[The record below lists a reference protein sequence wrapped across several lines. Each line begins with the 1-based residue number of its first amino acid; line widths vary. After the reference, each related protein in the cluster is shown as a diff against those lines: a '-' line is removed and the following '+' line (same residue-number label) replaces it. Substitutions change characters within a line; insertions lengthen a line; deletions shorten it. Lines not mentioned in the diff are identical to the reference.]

1 MGRVNTKLYRLLLV
15 GLLVLAAALRLWGL
29 DRDPPPYDVLPDA
42 APWTDEGT
50 IGLPAV
56 QAARG
61 DVSLRA
67 ALVDGTRPVQR
78 LMLYAAFKLI
88 GHGQAQGRLVSTLLG
103 LLGLAALAALS
114 ATLWPTWGPLL
125 TLLAGATGFYF
136 VAYDRLLLTEGPL
149 IALMSL
155 LTLAGLRART
165 RPAAVAI
172 GAGVALLTAGFKL
185 HAIALLPALGLVY
198 ALRRRRLL
206 LPLLA
211 GCAIP
216 LLAWRLVFVTQTA
229 PAYPAYFGQRLN
241 DERLGL
247 VSPLTAVEQLFD
259 AGLPAYFLTYQIP
272 LLILASVEML
282 AFVLSPRRWL
292 RQAKDAQIAALVW
305 MAAIMLGDSLFR
317 YLPPRYFHIA
327 SPALLL
333 LAISG
338 ARRVWATA
346 PFPENHEV
354 VRMLA
359 AVTAGWFLIY
369 QAIAPVKLFGP
380 PALWMALSGIAL
392 ILALFAALGARRQP
406 GSRYGAVVLGALLL
420 VQIIT
425 QGSLYYRG
433 IARSQPN
440 LAQADVAMASL
451 LPPDAIIT
459 GRLAGTLALSGS
471 LQAVPDLNNVSLT
484 FLQQLSAEQPVWVL
498 VLQRDEFL
506 IDPKAWPYLFLDGA
520 FPVDYGSGQQFVS
533 VYRFDRQAAL
543 TAPAN

>member
-1 MGRVNTKLYRLLLV
+1 
-15 GLLVLAAALRLWGL
+15 
-29 DRDPPPYDVLPDA
+29 
-42 APWTDEGT
+42 
-50 IGLPAV
+50 
-56 QAARG
+56 
-61 DVSLRA
+61 
-67 ALVDGTRPVQR
+67 
-78 LMLYAAFKLI
+78 
-88 GHGQAQGRLVSTLLG
+88 
-103 LLGLAALAALS
+103 
-114 ATLWPTWGPLL
+114 
-125 TLLAGATGFYF
+125 
-136 VAYDRLLLTEGPL
+136 
-149 IALMSL
+149 MSL

-229 PAYPAYFGQRLN
+229 PAYPAYFGQRLS

-282 AFVLSPRRWL
+282 ALVLSPRRWL

-543 TAPAN
+543 TAPTN

>member
-1 MGRVNTKLYRLLLV
+1 VNLRLYRLLLI
-15 GLLVLAAALRLWGL
+15 GLLLLAATLRLWGL

-56 QAARG
+56 EAARG
-61 DVSLRA
+61 DVTLSA
-67 ALVDGTRPVQR
+67 ALADGTRPVQR
-78 LMLYAAFKLI
+78 LVLYGAFELI
-88 GHGQAQGRLVSTLLG
+88 GPGQAQGRLVSTLFG
-103 LLGLAALAALS
+103 LMGLAALAALS

-125 TLLAGATGFYF
+125 TLLVGGTGFYF

-155 LTLAGLRART
+155 LTLAGLRTRS
-165 RPAAVAI
+165 RPAALAT

-185 HAIALLPALGLVY
+185 HAIALLPALGLLY

-216 LLAWRLVFVTQTA
+216 LLAWRLLFVAQTA
-229 PAYPAYFGQRLN
+229 PSYPAYLDQRLS
-241 DERLGL
+241 DGRLGL
-247 VSPLTAVEQLFD
+247 VSALTAVQQLFD

-272 LLILASVEML
+272 LLILASVEGL
-282 AFVLSPRRWL
+282 AFLLSPRRWL
-292 RQAKDAQIAALVW
+292 RQAKDAEMVALVW
-305 MAAIMLGDSLFR
+305 LAAIMLGDSLFR

-333 LAISG
+333 FAVSG
-338 ARRVWATA
+338 ARRVWSAV
-346 PFPENHEV
+346 PFPESREEV
-354 VRMLA
+354 RVLA
-359 AVTAGWFLIY
+359 AVTASWFLIY
-369 QAIAPVKLFGP
+369 QTIAPVKLFGR
-380 PALWMALSGIAL
+380 PALWMALTGIAL
-392 ILALFAALGARRQP
+392 ILALFVGLGARRRP
-406 GSRYGAVVLGALLL
+406 GSRFSAVLVGALLL
-420 VQIIT
+420 LQIIT

-433 IARSQPN
+433 IALSRPD
-440 LAQADVAMASL
+440 LAQANAAMASM
-451 LPPDAIIT
+451 LPPDAVIT

-471 LQAVPDLNNVSLT
+471 LHGVPNLDNVSLS
-484 FLQQLSAEQPVWVL
+484 FLQNLAAQQPVWVL

-506 IDPKAWPYLFLDGA
+506 IDPKAWPYLFPDGA
-520 FPVDYGSGQQFVS
+520 FPVDYGSGQQRVT

-543 TAPAN
+543 SAPSN